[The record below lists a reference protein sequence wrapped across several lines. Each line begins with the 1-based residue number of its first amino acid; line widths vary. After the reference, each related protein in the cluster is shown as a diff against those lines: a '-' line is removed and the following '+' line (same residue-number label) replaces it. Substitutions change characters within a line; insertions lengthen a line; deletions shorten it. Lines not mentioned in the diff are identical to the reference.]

1 MAFASCTWGF
11 RKALVRLV
19 CVRLA
24 AWLMEINLLGHSG
37 TATPSGAAKT
47 TNSTRFG
54 SSSIDY
60 IQSRT
65 LKLND
70 LSCIKGS
77 SSRNGNGMAMTMANL
92 MTSWQAMPSAVLNS
106 SPASMARRKMFWQL
120 SPVHST
126 TAVVGMSGSLT
137 ANCCVSSIKSDV
149 LLLFNAFSWKF
160 PRNDVQCTE
169 CTWMHSTRG
178 KSLFVI
184 PSRSGKPSSCPT
196 SRRCNEGIL
205 ENEKHT
211 AGCQRYLHQK
221 GRFLKKG
228 RRHFQRHR
236 KPSFGGFS
244 GRPLRHRITHKM
256 KLKSQPI
263 ILRPRVNLKIE
274 CRLKS
279 LTMLYQYIALGKR
292 VHSWSCHST
301 DQLCICNMMQRWNL
315 FHPLSDY
322 HTKFGNNG
330 LLKDSHAC
338 LRPYLTTKDSHEKP
352 SGI

>member
-77 SSRNGNGMAMTMANL
+77 SSRNGNGNGMAMANL

-120 SPVHST
+120 SAVHST

-137 ANCCVSSIKSDV
+137 ANCCVSSLKSDV
-149 LLLFNAFSWKF
+149 LLLFNACSWTF
-160 PRNDVQCTE
+160 PRNDVQNAHE
-169 CTWMHSTRG
+169 CTQHAK

-211 AGCQRYLHQK
+211 AGCKRYLHQK
-221 GRFLKKG
+221 RSVPEKRAPPFSASSETIF
-228 RRHFQRHR
+228 RRLQREAFT
-236 KPSFGGFS
+236 P
-244 GRPLRHRITHKM
+244 
-256 KLKSQPI
+256 
-263 ILRPRVNLKIE
+263 
-274 CRLKS
+274 
-279 LTMLYQYIALGKR
+279 
-292 VHSWSCHST
+292 
-301 DQLCICNMMQRWNL
+301 
-315 FHPLSDY
+315 
-322 HTKFGNNG
+322 
-330 LLKDSHAC
+330 
-338 LRPYLTTKDSHEKP
+338 
-352 SGI
+352 